1 MKKILILTLALILSI
16 TLNSCKNKTQQKT
29 VTKAKAA
36 KELSY
41 VINTDSTSVK
51 WTAFK
56 TTSKIPV
63 SGTFKTLNITNT
75 TAAKSIIGS
84 LNNVKFSIPVSSI
97 FSNNEARDIKLV
109 KFFFNIMKN
118 TTTLNGIIHTGENNA
133 GSIELTMNGITSTIP
148 VIFSTDGMKVSL
160 KGTMDLDNWQAKL
173 AIDALNKACNEK
185 HKGKDGISKTW
196 SEVTIES
203 STLVSK
209 K

>member
-1 MKKILILTLALILSI
+1 MKKILILTLGLALSI
-16 TLNSCKNKTQQKT
+16 TLNSCKNKTQQKAA
-29 VTKAKAA
+29 TKVKAA

-41 VINTDSTSVK
+41 VINTDSTTVK

-56 TTSKIPV
+56 TTSKVPV

-75 TAAKSIIGS
+75 SAAKTILGS

-118 TTTLNGIIHTGENNA
+118 TTTLNGTIHIGKNNT

-148 VIFSTDGMKVSL
+148 VIFSTDGMKVTL
-160 KGTMDLDNWQAKL
+160 KGIMDLDNWQAKL

-196 SEVTIES
+196 SEVTIEA
-203 STLVSK
+203 STLVLQK
-209 K
+209 